1 MISSIRNFIFELP
14 QNFPNDLS
22 LGNIVKKDIL
32 AKPQNCLGTHPSA
45 NSLLQNQ
52 FLALALQ
59 KYAKADIKR
68 FQLCLFLLDF
78 LRRIGISLHKI
89 CENTGQWKLVFSHIL
104 YSILQNSFLEKLH
117 RSTPDSNKKPL
128 KVFNKKKVF
137 MKLWSNPWKIHEE
150 LILIKMQNQVTLYNK
165 WSFPLGISSLRIS
178 CGFGCIDWGNP

>member
-1 MISSIRNFIFELP
+1 MFIILGTPAKFYYNFHLLQVKRNLISSIRNFIFELP

-22 LGNIVKKDIL
+22 LGNIGKKDIL

-89 CENTGQWKLVFSHIL
+89 CENTGFH
-104 YSILQNSFLEKLH
+104 
-117 RSTPDSNKKPL
+117 
-128 KVFNKKKVF
+128 
-137 MKLWSNPWKIHEE
+137 
-150 LILIKMQNQVTLYNK
+150 
-165 WSFPLGISSLRIS
+165 
-178 CGFGCIDWGNP
+178 